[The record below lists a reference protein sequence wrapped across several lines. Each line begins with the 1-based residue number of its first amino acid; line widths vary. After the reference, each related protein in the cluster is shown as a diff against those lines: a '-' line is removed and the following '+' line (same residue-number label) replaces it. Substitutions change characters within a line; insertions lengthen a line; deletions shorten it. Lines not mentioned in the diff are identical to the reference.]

1 MQLIRQLRMFD
12 DRAVDFLSGKKVSP
26 PRNTW
31 KICACCGLRIIKGYE
46 MSNGDKVGEDCAVI
60 IARAYLDTRYIATA
74 NITEFEALC
83 KRTGFGTLK
92 PAISRYINENIFEV
106 TA

>member
-1 MQLIRQLRMFD
+1 MLSTNEAPAHGVPLI
-12 DRAVDFLSGKKVSP
+12 
-26 PRNTW
+26 
-31 KICACCGLRIIKGYE
+31 
-46 MSNGDKVGEDCAVI
+46 GDKVGEDCAVI